1 MSNRST
7 LVALLATATLATVLG
22 APRAAHAAPTHR
34 DSGPL
39 RRAPAAVATI
49 TGSVVDAASHQ
60 PIGSVQLTVVGTTLG
75 TVTDAQG
82 RYRLVGVPAGS
93 AVVRARRI
101 GYGSA
106 EKTVNLRDG
115 ETATLDFTLG
125 AAVTALDAVVVTG
138 TAGGTQMRAIG
149 NTVDKLDIAKEA
161 QSSPAVNVQQLLGQ
175 KSPGVLILPTPG
187 MVGTGSAVRIRG
199 AASLSLTNQPIVYV
213 DGVRVDNNPA
223 GGPAI
228 RNGRYA
234 SRLND
239 FNPEDIE
246 SMEIIKGPA
255 AATLYGTEASNGVI
269 QIITKRGKNGKA
281 RFEFTGKEGGNFLPG
296 AADKVNLSYGKNP
309 LTGLP
314 DSINVITMWKEQTGR
329 DIFSTGRLHQVDGSL
344 SGGNELAHYFISADQ
359 ISNTGIVNYNWLK
372 GTASRANLSL
382 LPTSRWQIDAHLD
395 FLQNETRFAQ
405 AAEGF
410 GIWDMIIYSKPTLLN
425 TATKGFRYANPDVA
439 GLIDSRSKVNRFTGG
454 IDVKNTP
461 LPWLTQQ
468 LKAGVDAGNTTNQI
482 LFPRVPDGQTN
493 FFGSRG
499 TGEKTLENVTTNY
512 STLDYSL
519 TGKTDN
525 GTFSTATS
533 YGAQYYRKQTTLA
546 SEYGQNFPTPD
557 VTTIGGAAV
566 TSSGEDFVE
575 NKTFGMYVQEAL
587 GWRNRR
593 FLTVAV
599 RGDANSAFGKNY
611 KAAYYPKVSGAWVL
625 SEESFWHVPKVNSL
639 RLRAAWGQAG
649 QQPDA
654 FDAITLYTPTTGPGG
669 VPVLTPVSLG
679 NPALKPERGE
689 ELESGFD
696 VGFLDDRITAT
707 FTHYN
712 RTTKDAIVR
721 APNQPSI
728 GFPGATVV
736 NLGRVAAWGNEL
748 GVNARVIEAAT
759 LAWDLGVNF
768 ATSHNRI
775 ESLGGLP
782 PVGVANSGN
791 AIDQYNREGYSVG
804 SFFWKRVVSANYSA
818 TGALQNVLCD
828 DAMGGTVSCDSA
840 PLVYYGQPT
849 PTKLGSVTNTF
860 TVLKNLRL
868 SALIDYQ
875 TGMTYEDGSIEAD
888 HQNFQNT
895 KASNPLTG
903 TVDPVFAAY
912 QGSVGRPPLGFF
924 DAGFAKLRELSASYN
939 LPDRLAARLGG
950 ASSASLTAAWRNVA
964 LLYRAQKEIYGA
976 KIYDPEQRPP
986 GAETA
991 ARFQT
996 TLPPASQI
1004 VFTARLGF

>member
-7 LVALLATATLATVLG
+7 LFALVA
-22 APRAAHAAPTHR
+22 AA
-34 DSGPL
+34 SL
-39 RRAPAAVATI
+39 AAVAGMPPAAQAATMHRTRSPILPVHRAAATI
-49 TGSVVDAASHQ
+49 SGTVVDAASRV
-60 PIGSVQLTVVGTTLG
+60 PIAAAQVTVIGTSLG
-75 TVTDAQG
+75 AMSDAQG
-82 RYRLVGVPAGS
+82 RYRLIGVPAGL
-93 AVVRARRI
+93 AVIRVRRI
-101 GYGSA
+101 GYGSGDRSV
-106 EKTVNLRDG
+106 TVNDG
-115 ETATLDFTLG
+115 ETATVDFALVP
-125 AAVTALDAVVVTG
+125 AVTALDAVVVTG

-175 KSPGVLILPTPG
+175 KSPGVLILPNPG
-187 MVGTGSAVRIRG
+187 MVGSGSAVRIRG

-246 SMEIIKGPA
+246 SIEIIKGPA

-269 QIITKRGKNGKA
+269 QIITKRGRNGKSS
-281 RFEFTGKEGGNFLPG
+281 FEVTAKEGGNFLSN
-296 AADKVNLSYGKNP
+296 AESRINLSYGKNP
-309 LTGLP
+309 TTGLLDSVNMITRWRELTGR
-314 DSINVITMWKEQTGR
+314 N
-329 DIFSTGRLHQVDGSL
+329 IFSTGRLHELNGSL
-344 SGGNELAHYFISADQ
+344 SGGNELARYFVSAGQ
-359 ISNTGIVNYNWLK
+359 VSNTGIVDYNWMT

-382 LPTSRWQIDAHLD
+382 LPTSKWQVDAHLD
-395 FLQNETRFAQ
+395 FIQNETRFAQ

-425 TATKGFRYANPDVA
+425 TPTQGFRYANPDVA

-454 IDVKNTP
+454 IDIKNTP

-493 FFGSRG
+493 FFGSKG
-499 TGEKTLENVTTNY
+499 TGDKTLENVTTNY
-512 STLDYSL
+512 STVDYSV
-519 TGKTDN
+519 TAKTDN
-525 GTFSTATS
+525 SLWSTAS
-533 YGAQYYRKQTTLA
+533 SFGAQYYRKQFTIA
-546 SEYGQNFPTPD
+546 SEFGQNFPTPD

-599 RGDANSAFGKNY
+599 RGDANSAFGKDY
-611 KAAYYPKVSGAWVL
+611 KAAYYPKVSGAWVV
-625 SEESFWHVPKVNSL
+625 SEESFWHAPRVNSF

-654 FDAITLYTPTTGPGG
+654 FDAVTLYSPTTGPGG
-669 VPVLTPVSLG
+669 VPVLTPGSLG
-679 NPALKPERGE
+679 NTALKPERGQ
-689 ELESGFD
+689 ELEAGFD
-696 VGFLDDRITAT
+696 VGIIDDRITAT
-707 FTHYN
+707 FTHYD

-728 GFPGATVV
+728 GFPGARVV
-736 NLGRVAAWGNEL
+736 NLGKVAAWGNEI
-748 GVNARVIEAAT
+748 GVNARMVDRPR
-759 LAWDLGVNF
+759 LAWDLIVNF
-768 ATSHNRI
+768 ATAHNRI

-782 PVGVANSGN
+782 PVGVPNSGN

-804 SFFWKRVVSANYSA
+804 SFFWKRVVSASYSA
-818 TGALQNVLCD
+818 AGTLQNVMCD
-828 DAMGGTVSCDSA
+828 DDKGGTVPCASA

-849 PTKLGSVTNTF
+849 PTKLGSVTNTV
-860 TVLKNLRL
+860 TLLRNVRL

-875 TGMTYEDGSIEAD
+875 TGMTYEEGSIEAD

-895 KASNPLTG
+895 AMANPLTG
-903 TVDPVFAAY
+903 PVDPVFAAY
-912 QGSVGRPPLGFF
+912 QGSIGRPPLGFF
-924 DAGFAKLRELSASYN
+924 DASFAKLRELSASYN
-939 LPDRLAARLGG
+939 LPDRFAARLGG
-950 ASSASLTAAWRNVA
+950 ASNASITAAWRNVT
-964 LLYRAQKEIYGA
+964 LLYQAQKTIYGA
-976 KIYDPEQRPP
+976 KIFDPEQRPP
-986 GAETA
+986 GSETA

-996 TLPPASQI
+996 TLPPTSQI
-1004 VFTARLGF
+1004 VLTARLGF

>member
-1 MSNRST
+1 MSNRFT
-7 LVALLATATLATVLG
+7 LVALMAAAGLATVAGVPPSVQAATVHRSRSPILPTRG
-22 APRAAHAAPTHR
+22 AAGTI
-34 DSGPL
+34 SG
-39 RRAPAAVATI
+39 TI
-49 TGSVVDAASHQ
+49 VDAASRVPVAAAQ
-60 PIGSVQLTVVGTTLG
+60 VTIIGTTLG
-75 TVTDAQG
+75 AMSDAQG
-82 RYRLVGVPAGS
+82 RYRLIGVPVGT
-93 AVVRARRI
+93 AVVRVRRI
-101 GYGSA
+101 GYGSGDRSV
-106 EKTVNLRDG
+106 TLTDG
-115 ETATLDFTLG
+115 EAATLDFALTP
-125 AAVTALDAVVVTG
+125 AVTALDALVVTG

-187 MVGTGSAVRIRG
+187 LVGSGSAVRIRG
-199 AASLSLTNQPIVYV
+199 AASLSLANQPIVYV
-213 DGVRVDNNPA
+213 DGVRVDNNPS

-269 QIITKRGKNGKA
+269 QIITKRGRNGKA
-281 RFEFTGKEGGNFLPG
+281 SFEVTAKEGGNFLPN
-296 AADKVNLSYGKNP
+296 AESRINLSYGKNP
-309 LTGLP
+309 ATGLLDSVNMITRWRELTGR
-314 DSINVITMWKEQTGR
+314 N
-329 DIFSTGRLHQVDGSL
+329 IFSTGRLHELNGSL
-344 SGGNELAHYFISADQ
+344 SGGNELARYFVSAGQ
-359 ISNTGIVNYNWLK
+359 ISNTGIVDYNWLK

-382 LPTSRWQIDAHLD
+382 LPTSKWQVDAHLD
-395 FLQNETRFAQ
+395 FIQNETRFAQ

-410 GIWDMIIYSKPTLLN
+410 GIWDMIIYSKPTLFS
-425 TATKGFRYANPDVA
+425 TPTQGFRYANPDVA

-454 IDVKNTP
+454 IDIKNTP
-461 LPWLTQQ
+461 LAWLTQQ

-512 STLDYSL
+512 STVDYSI
-519 TGKTDN
+519 TAKTDN
-525 GTFSTATS
+525 SLWSTATS
-533 YGAQYYRKQTTLA
+533 FGAQYYRKQFTLA

-566 TSSGEDFVE
+566 TSSGEDFIE
-575 NKTFGMYVQEAL
+575 NKTFGMYVQEAF
-587 GWRNRR
+587 GWKNRR

-599 RGDANSAFGKNY
+599 RGDANSAFGKDY

-625 SEESFWHVPKVNSL
+625 SEESFWHAPRVNSL

-654 FDAITLYTPTTGPGG
+654 FDAVTLYSPTTGPGG
-669 VPVLTPVSLG
+669 VPVLTPGSLG
-679 NPALKPERGE
+679 NTALKPERGE
-689 ELESGFD
+689 ELEAGVD

-736 NLGRVAAWGNEL
+736 NLGRVAAWGNEI
-748 GVNARVIEAAT
+748 GVNARMVDRPK
-759 LAWDLGVNF
+759 LAWDLIVNF
-768 ATSHNRI
+768 ATAHNRI

-782 PVGVANSGN
+782 PVGVPNSGN

-804 SFFWKRVVSANYSA
+804 SFFWKRVVSASYSA
-818 TGALQNVLCD
+818 AGTLQNVMCD
-828 DAMGGTVSCDSA
+828 DDKGGTVPCASA

-849 PTKLGSVTNTF
+849 PTKLGSVTN
-860 TVLKNLRL
+860 NR
-868 SALIDYQ
+868 
-875 TGMTYEDGSIEAD
+875 
-888 HQNFQNT
+888 
-895 KASNPLTG
+895 
-903 TVDPVFAAY
+903 
-912 QGSVGRPPLGFF
+912 
-924 DAGFAKLRELSASYN
+924 
-939 LPDRLAARLGG
+939 LPDRHVVRRGLDRGGSPELPEHGDGKPAQRSRRSGVRGVPGIRGPPAARILRRKLCEAARAVGELQPSRSLRGPVGRSVQRVHHGG
-950 ASSASLTAAWRNVA
+950 VAQRGAAVS
-964 LLYRAQKEIYGA
+964 
-976 KIYDPEQRPP
+976 
-986 GAETA
+986 GAEDHLWREDLRSGA
-991 ARFQT
+991 ASTRCRNSGAIPDDAAAHLANRAHGT
-996 TLPPASQI
+996 PRLLG
-1004 VFTARLGF
+1004 ARLLHT